1 MGLSASPGST
11 TYPVWVPTV
20 MAEQG
25 ANGPS
30 YSEGLQMWGALNPHS
45 SPRRAW
51 GTARPW
57 LGVGRVKVGA
67 LDSVQKRETAG
78 VRLAR
83 GPELAPCSGE
93 TTWGFPRPPEH
104 SCQAWC
110 PTLHHDEH
118 FSGPEARDLDLLPA
132 GVVCFHPRSF
142 QTGTSLNPGSS
153 ACGIQCVFP
162 PCTPQS

>member
-83 GPELAPCSGE
+83 GPDLAPFW
-93 TTWGFPRPPEH
+93 WGDHLGLPPTSRAFMPGFVPNTSSEDPRKVRNF
-104 SCQAWC
+104 
-110 PTLHHDEH
+110 L
-118 FSGPEARDLDLLPA
+118 
-132 GVVCFHPRSF
+132 
-142 QTGTSLNPGSS
+142 
-153 ACGIQCVFP
+153 
-162 PCTPQS
+162 